1 MKAEQLNIGVK
12 VQLVNGAT
20 AEVLEVDAD
29 AHTVLVRYLDSPFE
43 PGLIGT
49 EGRCSEDEVTGFYE
63 GGDLSRTSGR
73 LA

>member
-20 AEVLEVDAD
+20 AEVLAVDAD

-49 EGRCSEDEVTGFYE
+49 EGRCSEDDVTGFYE
-63 GGDLSRTSGR
+63 DGDLSHTSGR